1 MDIRDL
7 NSAAEPDL
15 GYGQLFAI
23 LLRRRFVFLSVFCA
37 VVSFAVTATMI
48 MKPTYESQM
57 QLLVEPNYP
66 EKEALGVEKPQTQF
80 SKSQLEI
87 DYGTQL
93 TLMQS
98 SEFMEKAV
106 EILRPEYPTLEVE
119 DIEENLE
126 IALVE
131 ADKNLTK
138 IVKTVYNDKD
148 PIKTQKVLQ
157 TLQKLYQDYNL
168 EQDKLRYTRGLV
180 LINRELPVARQ
191 RLLQAERAIEQFR
204 RNHNL
209 IDPEQQ
215 AQAVTEALNAIER
228 DRQEIRAQ
236 YREIE
241 ANYNILQQQ
250 IALDSRE
257 ALLASRLSESSR
269 YQNLLDAI
277 QQTELELAQRRLT
290 YRSADPTIQM
300 LLEQRT
306 SQLELLQQEVQ
317 RVLGKSSQ
325 LNLTGESLL
334 QEGQLGSTELEL
346 TLQLLETRVELL
358 GVEARQQSIAVAE
371 RELRAQLARFPSLI
385 AEYNSL
391 QPEVE
396 IQMETIKQLLEK
408 QQELSLELARGG
420 FNWQVVEAP
429 QLGKKTGPSIKR
441 NILLGTVVGLFLGG
455 VAAFLGEAVDD
466 TIHTGG
472 DLQRLATIP
481 VLGVIPEFP
490 QQRSGPSI
498 MNLPLSKAKV
508 MELAMMEK
516 MKWLPLQD
524 AIDWVYNNIQNND
537 YPWSSLA
544 VTSAMAGEG
553 KSTVLLGLGM
563 SAARLHQKVL
573 LVDANLRSPAL
584 HKYLNL
590 QNEKGLSTFLS
601 GAEKLPNV
609 YNISEGG
616 LNIHVLPA
624 GPIPEDP
631 VRLLSSQQMKELM
644 AVFAENYDLV
654 LVDTGPIIG
663 TVDVLKT
670 ASLCRGLVMVAG
682 IDKIKKKELTEALG
696 RLGNIRAIGI
706 IANGER
712 KA

>member
-1 MDIRDL
+1 MHQSDL

-23 LLRRRFVFLSVFCA
+23 LLRRRFVLLSVFCT
-37 VVSFAVTATMI
+37 VVSFAATATMM

-66 EKEALGVEKPQTQF
+66 EKETLGVEEPQRQF

-87 DYGTQL
+87 AYATQL
-93 TLMQS
+93 TLMES

-106 EILRPEYPTLEVE
+106 EILRLEYPTLEVA
-119 DIEENLE
+119 DIEKNFE
-126 IALVE
+126 ISLVE
-131 ADKNLTK
+131 ADKNPTK
-138 IVKTVYNDKD
+138 IVKTVYNDND
-148 PIKTQKVLQ
+148 PIKTQKILQ
-157 TLQKLYQDYNL
+157 ALQKIYQDYNL

-180 LINRELPVARQ
+180 VINRELPVARQ
-191 RLLQAERAIEQFR
+191 RLLQAERSIEEFR
-204 RNHNL
+204 RKHNV

-228 DRQEIRAQ
+228 DRQAIRAQ
-236 YREIE
+236 YQEIE

-250 IALDSRE
+250 IALDPRE

-277 QQTELELAQRRLT
+277 QETELELAQRRLT
-290 YRSADPTIQM
+290 YRSADPTIKM

-317 RVLGKSSQ
+317 RVLGKLSSQ

-346 TLQLLETRVELL
+346 TRQLIETRIELL
-358 GVEARQQSIAVAE
+358 GVEARQQSIAAAE
-371 RELRAQLARFPSLI
+371 QELRAQLASFPSLI

-466 TIHTGG
+466 TIHTAS
-472 DLQRLATIP
+472 DLQRLGTIP
-481 VLGVIPEFP
+481 VLGVIPEIP
-490 QQRSGPSI
+490 QQRTRGSI
-498 MNLPLSKAKV
+498 INLPLGKAKV
-508 MELAMMEK
+508 MELTMMEK
-516 MKWLPLQD
+516 MNWLPLQD
-524 AIDWVYNNIQNND
+524 AIDWVYNNIEM
-537 YPWSSLA
+537 L
-544 VTSAMAGEG
+544 
-553 KSTVLLGLGM
+553 
-563 SAARLHQKVL
+563 
-573 LVDANLRSPAL
+573 
-584 HKYLNL
+584 
-590 QNEKGLSTFLS
+590 
-601 GAEKLPNV
+601 
-609 YNISEGG
+609 
-616 LNIHVLPA
+616 
-624 GPIPEDP
+624 
-631 VRLLSSQQMKELM
+631 
-644 AVFAENYDLV
+644 
-654 LVDTGPIIG
+654 
-663 TVDVLKT
+663 
-670 ASLCRGLVMVAG
+670 
-682 IDKIKKKELTEALG
+682 
-696 RLGNIRAIGI
+696 
-706 IANGER
+706 
-712 KA
+712 